1 MTRIPAFLASFVAIA
16 PRQPRELVL
25 WAAMPRSWGP
35 RVFDSLGFPPGA
47 DAADRPSPP
56 VVLIAAGR
64 WPEPNEPDEPVIAEA
79 AIAVLEQLFAHRVV
93 PLTPAL
99 AGRVRG
105 LLQTLSEIPEFA
117 GEDTQ
122 A

>member
-1 MTRIPAFLASFVAIA
+1 M
-16 PRQPRELVL
+16 
-25 WAAMPRSWGP
+25 
-35 RVFDSLGFPPGA
+35 
-47 DAADRPSPP
+47 
-56 VVLIAAGR
+56 VLIAGGR

-105 LLQTLSEIPEFA
+105 LLQTLTENPEFA
-117 GEDTQ
+117 GEDTR